1 MGILD
6 DVTHAE
12 DQPVVTILEDVDP
25 KIASF
30 VITPEDVSSL
40 KEWIDAATDE
50 DKKSV
55 IDENVTKIFYSH
67 PRFPVK
73 SILTEI
79 RSNVQGQFDLED
91 IPVMKNYYTISYSND
106 EVFSYTNNVF
116 AESDY
121 SLEESRYK
129 VYIVLN
135 GKLNTSNLSQYGV
148 LSTGEVASI
157 LISSETEE
165 ITSSGEEDSL
175 ILCLTIG

>member
-12 DQPVVTILEDVDP
+12 DQPVITVSENADT

-40 KEWIDAATDE
+40 KEWIQAATDE
-50 DKKSV
+50 DKETV
-55 IDENVTKIFYSH
+55 VDGNVTKIFYSH

-73 SILTEI
+73 SILTGI
-79 RSNVQGQFDLED
+79 RSSVQEQFDLKD

-106 EVFSYTNNVF
+106 EPFSYINNVF
-116 AESDY
+116 VESDY

-129 VYIVLN
+129 VYVVLD
-135 GKLNTSNLSQYGV
+135 GSLNTSNVPQHGSLAI
-148 LSTGEVASI
+148 GEVASL

-165 ITSSGEEDSL
+165 ITNSGEEDSL